1 MRGDTRGARG
11 DTRGVRDDTRGVRDD
26 TRGAR
31 GDTRGVR
38 GDTRAVLVTRPQSV
52 ISSCMCVLEKELAWV
67 HLGPIIFRH
76 ACTDEHSLYNIIA
89 AVFF

>member
-1 MRGDTRGARG
+1 MRGDTRGASEG
-11 DTRGVRDDTRGVRDD
+11 DTRGVRDD